1 MTRQD
6 SKPRYVVA
14 NVRGDRYGYADDPKQ
29 AWQMALEAQATHG
42 GVVDVWIAEW
52 DENGSPLPPAI
63 IMPAWRIEPSPSTAW
78 PSGVSLVAQRTGYGV
93 KRFPDAD
100 AAKRWIAAPPTTPTL
115 ETDREQH
122 QHEVRML
129 GRDTR
134 ML

>member
-6 SKPRYVVA
+6 SKPRYVIA
-14 NVRGDRYGYADDPKQ
+14 AVRGDRYGYTDDPKA
-29 AWQMALEAQATHG
+29 AWDAAQQAQATHG

-52 DENGSPLPPAI
+52 DENGSPLPPTK
-63 IMPAWRIEPSPSTAW
+63 IMPYYRIEPSPSEAW
-78 PSGVSLVAQRTGYGV
+78 PSGVSVVNQRSGYGV

-100 AAKRWIAAPPTTPTL
+100 AAKRWIVAPPAVATL

-122 QHEVRML
+122 QHEARML
-129 GRDTR
+129 ERDTR